1 MKYTYKVVSLEGFL
15 SQQKKLK
22 TFTTSF
28 DEAANGVANAVE
40 ILINFYAE
48 DGWEYVMSEQF
59 DAGFFKTAGAAIFD
73 GLFANS
79 TPHGPRPVF
88 IFRKMLSIEELE
100 EKKKEDEERI
110 NKIRDDSKNK
120 GLTNTE
126 MVETADAKCPNC
138 EALLNAKDSACWKCK
153 ADFGPFSSWRPV
165 KI

>member
-15 SQQKKLK
+15 SQQKELR
-22 TFTTSF
+22 TSVASF
-28 DEAANGVANAVE
+28 DEAANGVANALE

-59 DAGFFKTAGAAIFD
+59 DVNFFKTTGAAVFEA
-73 GLFANS
+73 LFPNAATN
-79 TPHGPRPVF
+79 GPRPVF

-100 EKKKEDEERI
+100 EKKKQDEERVK
-110 NKIRDDSKNK
+110 KIRDDSKNK

-126 MVETADAKCPNC
+126 MVETADAKCPSC
-138 EALLNAKDSACWKCK
+138 EALLNAKDAACWKCQ